1 MAKKR
6 TSLRDRLMDKKKEL
20 KNRGNGGGFIMRQK
34 EEGTIR
40 FRILPTGD
48 DNDFAMEL
56 TTFWLSK
63 DAGEVISPVTF
74 GEPCPVMEKYQELKE
89 SKDPED
95 ANLAKKLVPRRK
107 YVIPVVMYK
116 DGKGSEIDTDNSNKL
131 LQITGGIYQEIIDLY
146 LDEDEWGDMTDPKEG
161 YDLKQTRTGT
171 GQKDT
176 NYTIS
181 ACKNTPLKGEYA
193 KIKVDLEEMARGY
206 MDTYETAEEKLEK
219 FLGSTT
225 VEDDD
230 EEEQPRK
237 SKRKRNEDE
246 SNRKRT
252 SSGTKKKRRSSD
264 I

>member
-1 MAKKR
+1 MAKKGS
-6 TSLRDRLMDKKKEL
+6 SLRDRLMNKKKEL

-63 DAGEVISPVTF
+63 DAGEVISPATF
-74 GEPCPVMEKYQELKE
+74 GEPCPVMDKYQKLKE
-89 SKDPED
+89 SKDPD
-95 ANLAKKLVPRRK
+95 DIALAKKLVPRRK

-116 DGKGSEIDTDNSNKL
+116 DTKGSEIDTDNSNKL

-181 ACKNTPLKGEYA
+181 ACKNTPLKGEFS
-193 KIKVDLEEMARGY
+193 KVTVNLEDMARGY
-206 MDTYETAEEKLEK
+206 IDTYESAEEKLEK
-219 FLGSTT
+219 YLGSTT
-225 VEDDD
+225 GEDED
-230 EEEQPRK
+230 EDEQPRK
-237 SKRKRNEDE
+237 SKRKRDEDE
-246 SNRKRT
+246 SSRKRT